1 MTFKRKA
8 FNRNIFKYVL
18 GVTFEIVSQV
28 PDIYTESEWFAQI
41 EANLDEENETL
52 KETFFDNYNKAVSS
66 VETLLASERVK
77 QAETLTEMILRQE
90 ELQEQRRGNRMR
102 KASSVMNMRGARSSL
117 GLNSLG
123 SNRNLSSSQCS
134 LDVANLRKQNRQSL
148 ENLTGRLKENKL
160 RTDYSSRMGGLKK
173 HQNMSGPTIVEE
185 E

>member
-1 MTFKRKA
+1 MF
-8 FNRNIFKYVL
+8 L

-52 KETFFDNYNKAVSS
+52 KETFFDNYNKAVGS
-66 VETLLASERVK
+66 VETLLTSERVK
-77 QAETLTEMILRQE
+77 QAETLTEMISRQE

-123 SNRNLSSSQCS
+123 SNRNLSSSQYS
-134 LDVANLRKQNRQSL
+134 LDVATLRKQNRQSL
-148 ENLTGRLKENKL
+148 ENLNGRIKENKL

-185 E
+185 D

>member
-1 MTFKRKA
+1 M
-8 FNRNIFKYVL
+8 
-18 GVTFEIVSQV
+18 SQV

-41 EANLDEENETL
+41 EANIDDENETL
-52 KETFFDNYNKAVSS
+52 KETFFDNYSKAVSS

-77 QAETLTEMILRQE
+77 QAETLTELILRQE

-123 SNRNLSSSQCS
+123 SNRNLALSQCS
-134 LDVANLRKQNRQSL
+134 LDVATLRKQNRQSL
-148 ENLTGRLKENKL
+148 ENLSVNMKDNKTRLSH
-160 RTDYSSRMGGLKK
+160 SSRIGGLKK
-173 HQNMSGPTIVEE
+173 HQQISGPTIVEE